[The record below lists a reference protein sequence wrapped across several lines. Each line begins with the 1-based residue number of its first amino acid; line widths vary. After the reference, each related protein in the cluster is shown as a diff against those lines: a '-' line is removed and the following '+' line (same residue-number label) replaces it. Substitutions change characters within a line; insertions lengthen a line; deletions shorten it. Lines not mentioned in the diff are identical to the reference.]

1 MSILFKIEN
10 LQCAYKN
17 GRDVLTINSLAIPS
31 NKLVILLGKS
41 GSGKSTLLETLGL
54 MNNTMKGGDIHFS
67 PSPDKGTI
75 SFSQLWSQHQ
85 LARVAK
91 VRHDHFSFIFQNT
104 NLMPNF
110 SAYEN
115 ACLTNLIR
123 GKSLAESSEKIKVL
137 MNELGLEEISINRKA
152 SEMSGGQKQRLAFI
166 RAISSGFDVL
176 FGDEP
181 TGNLD
186 DFNSRE
192 LISFLKK
199 NVVEFKRSA
208 IIVTHNIQLSID
220 FGDVI
225 ILLNGNQREMAPS
238 EIIQENI
245 YHKQNEERIWTNCNQ
260 ESLTDPEMFTR
271 INDILGHKYTPM
283 PISHLYEVEGN

>member
-10 LQCAYKN
+10 LHCAYKD
-17 GRDVLTINSLAIPS
+17 GRVVLTIDSLEIPS

-41 GSGKSTLLETLGL
+41 GSGKSTFLETLGL
-54 MNNTMKGGDIHFS
+54 MNNTMRSGDILFS
-67 PSPDKGTI
+67 PSSDIPPVSYTK
-75 SFSQLWSQHQ
+75 LWNQNN
-85 LARVAK
+85 LRKVAR

-123 GKSLAESSEKIKVL
+123 GMSMQESSGKIKIL
-137 MNELGLEEISINRKA
+137 MEELGLQEISQNRKA
-152 SEMSGGQKQRLAFI
+152 SEISGGQKQRLAFI

-192 LISFLKK
+192 LIGFLKK
-199 NVVEFKRSA
+199 NVTQFNRSA
-208 IIVTHNIQLSID
+208 IIVTHNIQLSVD

-225 ILLNGNQREMAPS
+225 ILLNGNQRPGGSS
-238 EIIQENI
+238 EILHENI
-245 YHKQNEERIWTNCNQ
+245 YLKDYNSGKWENSNN
-260 ESLTDPEMFTR
+260 ESLSDQQMFSHITG
-271 INDILGHKYTPM
+271 ILGHKYQKN
-283 PISHLYEVEGN
+283 HNNQYEVESN